1 MSKWICQICGY
12 VYDEEKEGIPF
23 SQLPDSWVCPLCGA
37 DKASFSPEG
46 GVEEKPQAPMP
57 VIHEDLEELS
67 PGVLAAVCSNLARG
81 CEKQYQAEEAALYQQ
96 LADFF
101 TAAAPAAPQNT
112 LEDLSSLVS
121 QDLNQGYPTLHSTAK
136 AEKDRGTQRICVWG
150 EKVTRIADSLLKR
163 YQKEGEAFLQGTRI
177 WVCSVCGFIYV
188 GDSAPELCPVCKIPA
203 WKFDVVEGR
212 SGK

>member
-12 VYDEEKEGIPF
+12 DYDEEKEGVPF
-23 SQLPDSWVCPLCGA
+23 SLFPDSWVCPLCGA

-46 GVEEKPQAPMP
+46 GAEEKPQAPMP

-112 LEDLSSLVS
+112 LKDLSSLVS
-121 QDLNQGYPTLHSTAK
+121 QDLSQGYPTLHSAAK
-136 AEKDRGTQRICVWG
+136 AEACLLYTSRCV
-150 EKVTRIADSLLKR
+150 
-163 YQKEGEAFLQGTRI
+163 
-177 WVCSVCGFIYV
+177 
-188 GDSAPELCPVCKIPA
+188 
-203 WKFDVVEGR
+203 
-212 SGK
+212 

>member
-12 VYDEEKEGIPF
+12 VYDEEKEGVPF
-23 SQLPDSWVCPLCGA
+23 SLFPDSWVCPLCGA

-81 CEKQYQAEEAALYQQ
+81 CEKQYQAEEAALYRQ

-101 TAAAPAAPQNT
+101 TAAVSPSSQNT

-121 QDLNQGYPTLHSTAK
+121 QDLNQGYPTLHSAAK
-136 AEKDRGTQRICVWG
+136 AEADRGTQRICVWG

-163 YQKEGEAFLQGTRI
+163 YQKEGETFLQGTRI

-188 GDSAPELCPVCKIPA
+188 GDSAPELCPVCKVPA
-203 WKFDVVEGR
+203 WKFDVVEG
-212 SGK
+212 GKGK

>member
-23 SQLPDSWVCPLCGA
+23 SLFPDSWVCPLCGA

-121 QDLNQGYPTLHSTAK
+121 QDLSQGYPTLHSAAK
-136 AEKDRGTQRICVWG
+136 AETDRGTQRICVWG

-188 GDSAPELCPVCKIPA
+188 GDSAPELCPGCKVPA

-212 SGK
+212 KGK

>member
-12 VYDEEKEGIPF
+12 VYDEEKEGVPF

-81 CEKQYQAEEAALYQQ
+81 CEKQYQAEEAALYRQ

-101 TAAAPAAPQNT
+101 TAAVSPSSQNT

-121 QDLNQGYPTLHSTAK
+121 QDLNQGYPTLHSAAK
-136 AEKDRGTQRICVWG
+136 AEEDRGTQRICVWG

-188 GDSAPELCPVCKIPA
+188 GDSAPELCPVCKVPA

>member
-12 VYDEEKEGIPF
+12 VYDEEKEGVPF

-57 VIHEDLEELS
+57 MIHEDLEELS

-121 QDLNQGYPTLHSTAK
+121 QDLSQGYPTLHSAAK
-136 AEKDRGTQRICVWG
+136 AEADRGTQRICVWG

-188 GDSAPELCPVCKIPA
+188 GDSAP
-203 WKFDVVEGR
+203 GR
-212 SGK
+212 LPRWRVNARAV

>member
-1 MSKWICQICGY
+1 
-12 VYDEEKEGIPF
+12 
-23 SQLPDSWVCPLCGA
+23 
-37 DKASFSPEG
+37 
-46 GVEEKPQAPMP
+46 MP

-121 QDLNQGYPTLHSTAK
+121 QDLNQGYPTLHSAAK
-136 AEKDRGTQRICVWG
+136 AEEDRGTQRICVWG

-188 GDSAPELCPVCKIPA
+188 GDSAPELCPVCKVPA